1 MDRKNKIFFLVFFAA
16 IAGVVALTSIKY
28 FVAKDYYVQGQID
41 CDPKTEECFVWKCD
55 PNSTIEGEKC
65 TGDPE
70 EDIWYYENVR
80 KIANQIPVCD
90 PNDENCE
97 ALACAQGQDC
107 EVTLCNESNVPE
119 GEECNDPQKY
129 LEENPLEE
137 ESEECAEEDDE
148 ECLSAQEEE
157 CAPDD
162 EECLKSE
169 DAESEDENVS
179 EEENST
185 GQKEEESSPAEDSAE

>member
-41 CDPKTEECFVWKCD
+41 CDPETEECFVWKCD

-97 ALACAQGQDC
+97 ALSCAQGQDC

-129 LEENPLEE
+129 LEENPPEE
-137 ESEECAEEDDE
+137 EGEECAEDDE

-169 DAESEDENVS
+169 DTESEDENVS

-185 GQKEEESSPAEDSAE
+185 GQKEGESDTAGDSAE